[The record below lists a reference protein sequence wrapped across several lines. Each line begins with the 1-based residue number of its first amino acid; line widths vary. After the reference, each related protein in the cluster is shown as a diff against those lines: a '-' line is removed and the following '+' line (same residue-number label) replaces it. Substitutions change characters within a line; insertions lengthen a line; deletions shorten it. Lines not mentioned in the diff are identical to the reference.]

1 MLTEVCTIDTGPGYD
16 EALQRA
22 LEELR
27 NGRLVVIPT
36 ETVYGLAANA
46 LHPEGMDRLRS
57 AKSRHADHP
66 FTVHIGRPRDA
77 FRYLTDVKPFAE
89 RLMRKGW
96 PGPLT
101 MVFPV
106 SDPTETEFVRSCPG
120 EFPQSLYHDGSI
132 GLRCPDHEFTRD
144 LLTRA
149 EFPVVAA
156 SANSASKT
164 APSVADGIGSDLDGQ
179 VELIV
184 DDGRCRYAKS
194 STVVRIQEKNFRI
207 LREGTIDE
215 RMLKD
220 RACLNILLVCTGNT
234 CRSPMAEIMCREALS
249 KKLGIPVD
257 MLEEAGYRVRS
268 VGMHGVDGASA
279 SSGAVQAMKE
289 RGLDLS
295 SHVSRS
301 IDIGMVRQADHIW
314 TMCQHHAE
322 GVLQMVPTVRDRV
335 ERIGGDRDIEDPI
348 GQPQGRYDEC
358 AQDLADALRR
368 RFEEI
373 EL

>member
-1 MLTEVCTIDTGPGYD
+1 
-16 EALQRA
+16 
-22 LEELR
+22 
-27 NGRLVVIPT
+27 
-36 ETVYGLAANA
+36 
-46 LHPEGMDRLRS
+46 
-57 AKSRHADHP
+57 
-66 FTVHIGRPRDA
+66 
-77 FRYLTDVKPFAE
+77 
-89 RLMRKGW
+89 
-96 PGPLT
+96 
-101 MVFPV
+101 
-106 SDPTETEFVRSCPG
+106 
-120 EFPQSLYHDGSI
+120 
-132 GLRCPDHEFTRD
+132 
-144 LLTRA
+144 
-149 EFPVVAA
+149 
-156 SANSASKT
+156 
-164 APSVADGIGSDLDGQ
+164 
-179 VELIV
+179 
-184 DDGRCRYAKS
+184 
-194 STVVRIQEKNFRI
+194 
-207 LREGTIDE
+207 
-215 RMLKD
+215 
-220 RACLNILLVCTGNT
+220 
-234 CRSPMAEIMCREALS
+234 
-249 KKLGIPVD
+249 